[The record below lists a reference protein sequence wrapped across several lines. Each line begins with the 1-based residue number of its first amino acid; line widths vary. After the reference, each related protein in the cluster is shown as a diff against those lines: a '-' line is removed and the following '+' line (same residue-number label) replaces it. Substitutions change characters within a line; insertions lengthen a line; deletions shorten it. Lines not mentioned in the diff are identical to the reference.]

1 MEDARVMKVSE
12 EYDGLRKLEA
22 HDEYQRN
29 RIETLDRAEGISEC
43 QRVCTITG

>member
-1 MEDARVMKVSE
+1 MKVSE

-29 RIETLDRAEGISEC
+29 RIEMLDRAEGISEC